1 MKPGQRFVVAQRLCF
16 AAIASLGFYAVGL
29 GGELG
34 LAGGLAA
41 LIGVG
46 ASLWHGRPRLSDR
59 VWLNVQL
66 AFLLWLG
73 VRWVSGTHVL
83 SIFAQLLVF
92 VQVHRL
98 LTRRRTRDDLY
109 SAFIAFGQILL
120 ASVLTVD
127 VMFFV
132 VFMAFVFFVIQGLL
146 LSRMAV
152 AAEASWEAVQGTA
165 VDTPPTRAYASLDGL
180 VRLRLVAATTALAAL
195 IQVGTLALFFV
206 LPRAQAAMLSGLASP
221 LSVSGFSDKVRLGSV
236 GAMQLSREPVMR
248 VRARQGDGEQFQ
260 GVGSLYFRGLAL
272 DRFDGRGW
280 QLSDDRRT
288 LLSARGGSEG
298 APPPRELPWQVE
310 LEITLEP
317 LDSKVIFHVADA
329 AGIYGDFPTME
340 AVSTDGFYVPGPARR
355 RTYRVFA
362 ELSPPDP
369 AVLRSL
375 DPAAAPGALAARYTQ
390 LPPDLSPRIEEL
402 AREWSAGARTPL
414 DRLLLLQE
422 QLSGFLYSLDQAPSA
437 YDDPLLAFLDDVQ
450 EGHCEYFASGLA
462 VMARTLGIPSRVVNG
477 FAGAEWNPVGE
488 YWVVR
493 QLHAHSWVEVWFPG
507 EGWVLFDP
515 TPARAGGLDAAAQL
529 TLAARVRA
537 WMDVGSVTWASVMLD
552 YGLDTQM
559 EGLRRG
565 IESLGDLGT
574 GRIEIGDVLAGRE
587 RSGEEGPPRG
597 SLALLG
603 VGALLVVLA
612 VAIALRPRGGSKGE
626 RAAARLAERLGQ
638 RLPRPPDAP
647 SPTLLELV
655 EEAARLDPERF
666 GRGPEVVARYY
677 ASRFGGGELSSADLT
692 ALGRLGRAARRLPRA
707 AEASRSGE

>member
-34 LAGGLAA
+34 VSGTLAA
-41 LIGVG
+41 VLAVA
-46 ASLWHGRPRLSDR
+46 ASLWHGRPRLPDR
-59 VWLNVQL
+59 VWLLVQL
-66 AFLLWLG
+66 GFLAWLG
-73 VRWVSGTHVL
+73 LRWLAGTHIL
-83 SIFAQLLVF
+83 SVFAQLLVF
-92 VQVHRL
+92 VQLHRL

-152 AAEASWEAVQGTA
+152 AAEASWGAVHGAA
-165 VDTPPTRAYASLDGL
+165 VDEPPTRAYADLDGI

-206 LPRAQAAMLSGLASP
+206 LPRAQAAMLSGLVNP

-248 VRARQGDGEQFQ
+248 VRARDGQGRNLEST
-260 GVGSLYFRGLAL
+260 GSLYFRGLAL

-280 QLSDDRRT
+280 ELSDDRRT
-288 LLSARGGSEG
+288 SLSSRGGSEG
-298 APPPRELPWQVE
+298 RPPPRELPWSVE
-310 LEITLEP
+310 AEITLEP
-317 LDSKVIFHVADA
+317 LDSKVLFHIADA
-329 AGIYGDFPTME
+329 AGIYGDFSTME
-340 AVSTDGFYVPGPARR
+340 AVSTDGFYVPGPPRR
-355 RTYRVFA
+355 RTYTVYA
-362 ELSPPDP
+362 DPSPPDA
-369 AVLRSL
+369 AVLRGL
-375 DPAAAPGALAARYTQ
+375 DPASAPPTLKARYTQ
-390 LPPDLSPRIEEL
+390 LPPTLSPRVAEL
-402 AREWSAGARTPL
+402 AEEWSAGARTPL

-422 QLSGFLYSLDQAPSA
+422 TLEGFVYSLDQTPSA
-437 YDDPLLAFLDDVQ
+437 FEDPLLAFLDDVQ

-462 VMARTLGIPSRVVNG
+462 VMARTLGMPSRVVNG

-515 TPARAGGLDAAAQL
+515 TPARSGGLQTTAQL
-529 TLAARVRA
+529 TLGGRLRA
-537 WMDVGSVTWASVMLD
+537 WMDVGSVTWSSVMLD

-559 EGLRRG
+559 DGLRRG
-565 IESLGDLGT
+565 VESLGDLGT
-574 GRIEIGDVLAGRE
+574 GRIDLGDALAGRE
-587 RSGEEGPPRG
+587 RSGEGSSGAGAVGPVLLG
-597 SLALLG
+597 LGLLLG
-603 VGALLVVLA
+603 VVVWLA
-612 VAIALRPRGGSKGE
+612 TRGRGGSRAE
-626 RAAARLAERLGQ
+626 RAAARLVERLEA
-638 RLPRPPDAP
+638 RLPTDPFAP
-647 SPTLLELV
+647 RRTLLSLV
-655 EEAARLDPERF
+655 EEAATLDPARF
-666 GRGPEVVARYY
+666 SEGAAVVGRYY
-677 ASRFGGGELSSADLT
+677 AARFGGGELSAADLA

-707 AEASRSGE
+707 G